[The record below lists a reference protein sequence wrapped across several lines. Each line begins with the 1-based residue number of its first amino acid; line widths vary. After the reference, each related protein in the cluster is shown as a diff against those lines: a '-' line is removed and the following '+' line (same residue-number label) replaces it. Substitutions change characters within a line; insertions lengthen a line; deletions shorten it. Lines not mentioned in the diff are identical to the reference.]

1 MCGRL
6 AAVHRCHLT
15 IEQIISIHYL
25 SPPPPYCYP
34 LLTINGSY
42 LATTV
47 EPVKL
52 HIATEKE
59 TEDTYF
65 KFWK

>member
-6 AAVHRCHLT
+6 ADAHRCHLT

-25 SPPPPYCYP
+25 SPPP
-34 LLTINGSY
+34 LLLPSPNNGSY
-42 LATTV
+42 LETTV

-52 HIATEKE
+52 HIGTEKE